1 VPDEEQPDE
10 QRSAEEGFADLVDR
24 FAGEPGVALPGS
36 GGPRR
41 FGSEALT
48 VDGSIFAMLTRG
60 ELVVKLPAARVA
72 ALVDAG
78 TGRPFTSGKG
88 RPMREWVEVAAGDTE
103 VRYELAREA
112 LRFVGGR

>member
-1 VPDEEQPDE
+1 MSDAE
-10 QRSAEEGFADLVDR
+10 QRFADLAER
-24 FAGEPGVALPGS
+24 FSGEPGVVLPTD

-72 ALVDAG
+72 ELVASG
-78 TGRPFTSGKG
+78 AGRPFTSGKD
-88 RPMREWVEVAAGDTE
+88 RKSTRLNSSHANISNAVFC
-103 VRYELAREA
+103 LKKKK
-112 LRFVGGR
+112 